1 MKLVYLTEIGFSAGA
16 LQFINAPGQF
26 VDLKP
31 AKNNNNVD
39 LLLAVIHD
47 ESGEVANMEL
57 IATSDQLEEICL
69 LDKQALSRAF
79 ERANRKDSHSLIED
93 MRNGSLLKWTEFL
106 ASIWMNVR
114 PIALEKVS

>member
-1 MKLVYLTEIGFSAGA
+1 MVFLTEVGFSAGT

-26 VDLKP
+26 VNLEP
-31 AKNNNNVD
+31 EKNNID
-39 LLLAVIHD
+39 MLLAVIHD

-57 IATSDQLEEICL
+57 IATSDQLQEICL
-69 LDKQALSRAF
+69 LDKQALTRAF

>member
-1 MKLVYLTEIGFSAGA
+1 MVYLTEIGFSAGA

-57 IATSDQLEEICL
+57 IATSNLEEVCL